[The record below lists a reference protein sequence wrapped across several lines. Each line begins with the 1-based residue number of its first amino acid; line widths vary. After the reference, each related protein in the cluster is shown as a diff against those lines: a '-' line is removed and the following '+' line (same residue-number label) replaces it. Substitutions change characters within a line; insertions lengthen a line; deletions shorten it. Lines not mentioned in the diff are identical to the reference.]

1 MSDNWDV
8 NDDDLDFDDLD
19 LLMDENEE
27 VSQDRSPAQRVA
39 QGALD
44 SILSRDNAKGAAKT
58 MMENA
63 LPAEYKEA
71 VSAGQDGIDTAIGLY
86 DEAKEEFK
94 KPIDEAKKL
103 INRNVDKLPS
113 FIDDSIKEKIRS
125 ATQVEERPDSLTK
138 ERDID
143 AEALQAA
150 LTTIFEQ
157 GQQQIQVDAQK
168 FQSESAQDQASTEA
182 TLSAAGRTNQL
193 LGRLVGYQDTIGV
206 DAQRKS
212 LELQHLQYYAL
223 RDILK
228 VTRGSAEDQQT
239 ANQALIKNTSLPD
252 FVKMRR
258 IEGYQSVALQDIYG
272 KANETISDFTSNFRS
287 RLVENIGNKTKEWA
301 GSLSELTDAAVQGE
315 DAASMAGDMGGDPM
329 ETAGGVGAGLVQ
341 DFLVSKAGKMLRKK
355 LEKNP
360 KVAEYAQDIEYALAS
375 YPREVSYFLRNWDG
389 GVLPPEMVE
398 RFPWLE
404 KVNLAFLT
412 DTLQDINVLADS
424 QELTFAGSLR
434 KEGQTAVPFDN
445 LTRRSIIEIIP
456 GYLSR
461 ILEQVTKTNNPD
473 AERMTYSIDREGFV
487 GVSQLAAETDASLF
501 KRQAEKRTRTLKTA
515 VDDINEEGLSKATED
530 KLGQV
535 LLNFALENKPV
546 RLQEIFEDDSFTN
559 LEKDELERFV
569 MRSDR
574 SKKQLRNILA
584 AAIDDMSRGQKEMQE
599 SINELYGLGQMDAL
613 RESGI
618 VKDGEFKDQQ
628 FLSKEAT
635 DKIRQVA
642 KENKGRFDKEKLT
655 EDNFTQA
662 ELDEILSF
670 TKDKERGKNF
680 TRAISKID
688 FDSTERSIRE
698 GFEKAMADFNK
709 EAGTINSEV
718 DNTLVNRRS
727 MDISTPSADQLANK
741 TDGLMGRLNKT
752 PNATDTQALSKE
764 KLEAVLDVNSGQ
776 VTNYPE
782 PIDYTSILDRILT
795 SMSNLPTT
803 MFDVFSRTVNKDRA
817 VPVFMVDGE
826 GGVSSQGPPSDSQSV
841 LMTNSDTTSQST
853 GSDQPNEPGFT
864 FPTSIVAVAD
874 TPTES
879 FRNSLLSGMSEMSQ
893 MLAQVVINTSTPQ
906 SAETEV
912 KSKPGFLTSAYT
924 STMDMVGKYVG
935 GVYKAAGGI
944 VGGGLSGGG
953 SIIGGGLSMLGGGK
967 KNQPQDIMME
977 GSKEPVLE
985 ANKLARGEYIDAET
999 GNVIRSLEDI
1009 QGEVIDRAGN
1019 VVISSTDAG
1028 KDFYTRSGEK
1038 LDWLKNL
1045 LGTPFNMVGGYYRLA
1060 GNLVSG
1066 AWEKSVNLLVG
1077 DKAKDVYVKGETFPR
1092 LRGFVMKNGGYFSAT
1107 TGKPITTVGQID
1119 GPVVDHES
1127 NLLLGHEELQQG
1139 LVDVHGNPIDGTRIG
1154 NMARRGIDIGK
1165 AMFSRAGEAM
1175 GGIKEHVA
1183 STVGGVRD
1191 SVLNRI
1197 DGQIDPQ
1204 NTEGLNVPQTTTEEG
1219 TTLADILGYLKTR
1232 WPMEESGPLFD
1243 SDDDG
1248 DRDNSLADI
1257 MSRRKE
1263 KQAEREEET
1272 ERAENGEGV
1281 WGKLFEILMMIA
1293 PAITGLGGIIG
1304 GWASKLLTALGLKK
1318 AVDVGS
1324 DMVDG
1329 DLPEGE
1335 GRDKKGKR
1343 NRRGRKAKG
1352 KKGLFGKAWRG
1363 IKKGGKG
1370 LAKLAGKAAPVA
1382 GFIGRKA
1389 GGFLAR
1395 GVATAAAAATG
1406 VVSAPVVATAATVA
1420 GVAYTGY
1427 QAYKFFSSRADAEP
1441 LERLRF
1447 LQYGLNPDTTDHLVK
1462 IRELES
1468 NVEDEIKWSGSE
1480 PKLGISIQDAA
1491 NEWAEDFGV
1500 NTSSEREMKLWAN
1513 WFAKRFLPIYM
1524 THVSALRKIAPD
1536 ADIDDVDD
1544 DVEEP
1549 GKKLEFLNAVTLKTE
1564 FRKGKDPLAIVASP
1578 IPGYVPSTNEAAIT
1592 SLTDKLRTE
1601 YGNKVDSSPKGF
1613 EGKIPDPKDPRGGTQ
1628 EANAIKEYESKS
1640 PKRPDKTKTAI
1651 SVTGRGGVVTRKS
1664 TAPQRIMVSTDSGPK
1679 QAGKFLIRPVRENYR
1694 ISSPFGTRVH
1704 PISGRRKI
1712 HKGMDFA
1719 APRGTPIY
1727 SAAAGTISR
1736 RAYSNSY
1743 GNVIYIDH
1751 YNGTSTRY
1759 AHMDRFEPGLS
1770 VGDVVPQGKLIGFVG
1785 NTGASAGNHLHFRL
1799 NNSKGKA
1806 VNPADYIGERDV
1818 KEEIAKQEKEA
1829 KEEAKDVESKDE
1841 TIEGRDTIQSTVE
1854 NKAVVENTNRNFPTP
1869 DSKETDNQSKKQT
1882 GKRTGD
1888 PIRDLIPT
1896 KEDVDKFNDIV
1907 PSGKNDSGKAADTK
1921 AKTTG
1926 KQDNG
1931 DQQSKTKEGQG
1942 VETPPSSQ
1950 EVEDLKKRLDQ
1961 IQTEAKSGKVNKQAV
1976 SALSKDLASVQSRM
1990 HKEAQTSRHSIADA
2004 INKQNALLE
2013 RLVESMGKE
2022 KPTPTPQAASNQKRA
2037 FKVADLLGQE
2047 KVDSSIDLSNN

>member
-58 MMENA
+58 IMENA

-103 INRNVDKLPS
+103 INRNIDKLPS

-125 ATQVEERPDSLTK
+125 ATAVEERPESLTK
-138 ERDID
+138 ERDVD
-143 AEALQAA
+143 AEALQTA
-150 LTTIFEQ
+150 LTTIFDQ
-157 GQQQIQVDAQK
+157 GQQQLQVDTQK
-168 FQSESAQDQASTEA
+168 FQSESAQNQASTEA

-193 LGRLVGYQDTIGV
+193 LGRLVGYQDTITV

-239 ANQALIKNTSLPD
+239 ANEALVKNTSLPD

-258 IEGYQSVALQDIYG
+258 IEGYQSVAFQDIYG
-272 KANETISDFTSNFRS
+272 KANESIANFTSNFRS

-341 DFLVSKAGKMLRKK
+341 DFLLSKAGKMLRKK

-412 DTLQDINVLADS
+412 DILQDVNVLADN

-461 ILEQVTKTNNPD
+461 ILEQVTKSNNPD
-473 AERMTYSIDREGFV
+473 AERMAYSIDREGFV
-487 GVSQLAAETDASLF
+487 GVSQLASETDTSVF
-501 KRQAEKRTRTLKTA
+501 KKQAEKRTRTLKTA
-515 VDDINEEGLSKATED
+515 VDDINEEGLSKTTED

-535 LLNFALENKPV
+535 LLNFALDNKPV

-559 LEKDELERFV
+559 IEKDELERFV
-569 MRSDR
+569 MRSGR

-584 AAIDDMSRGQKEMQE
+584 SAVDDMSRGQKEMQE
-599 SINELYGLGQMDAL
+599 SINELYSLGQMDAL
-613 RESGI
+613 RESGV
-618 VKDGEFKDQQ
+618 VKDGEFKEQQ

-635 DKIRQVA
+635 GKIRQVA
-642 KENKGRFDKEKLT
+642 KENKGSFDKEKLT
-655 EDNFTQA
+655 EENFTKA
-662 ELDEILSF
+662 ELEEILSF
-670 TKDKERGKNF
+670 TKDKDRGKEF

-698 GFEKAMADFNK
+698 GFEKAMAGFNK
-709 EAGTINSEV
+709 EAGMINSEV
-718 DNTLVNRRS
+718 DNTLVNRRA
-727 MDISTPSADQLANK
+727 MGISTPNADQLANK
-741 TDGLMGRLNKT
+741 TDGLMGRLNKV
-752 PNATDTQALSKE
+752 PEPSDEQVPSKE
-764 KLEAVLDVNSGQ
+764 QLEAVLDVNSGQ
-776 VTNYPE
+776 VTTHPE

-826 GGVSSQGPPSDSQSV
+826 GGVSSQGPPDNTQSV
-841 LMTNSDTTSQST
+841 SMTNTDTQSQTTNS
-853 GSDQPNEPGFT
+853 GQSSEPGFA
-864 FPTSIVAVAD
+864 FPSSIVAVAD
-874 TPTES
+874 TPTEA
-879 FRNSLLSGMSEMSQ
+879 FRNSLLGGMSEMSQ
-893 MLAQVVINTSTPQ
+893 MLAQIVINTSTPQ
-906 SAETEV
+906 TAETEV
-912 KSKPGFLTSAYT
+912 KSGPGFLTSAYT

-935 GVYKAAGGI
+935 GVYKAAGSI

-953 SIIGGGLSMLGGGK
+953 SILGGAMSMLGGGK
-967 KNQPQDIMME
+967 KNQPQDVMME

-985 ANKLARGEYIDAET
+985 ANKLARGEYIDATT
-999 GNVIRSLEDI
+999 GNIIRSLDDI
-1009 QGEVIDRAGN
+1009 QGEVRDRAGN
-1019 VVISSTDAG
+1019 VVISAADAG

-1038 LDWLKNL
+1038 LDWLKGV
-1045 LGTPFNMVGGYYRLA
+1045 LGTPFNMIGGYYRFA
-1060 GNLVSG
+1060 GNMVTS
-1066 AWEKSVNLLVG
+1066 AWDKASNFVLG
-1077 DKAKDVYVKGETFPR
+1077 DKAKDVYVNGETFPR

-1107 TGKPITTVGQID
+1107 TGNPITSVGQID

-1139 LVDVHGNPIDGTRIG
+1139 LVDVHGNPIDGTRVG
-1154 NMARRGIDIGK
+1154 NIARRGIDIGK
-1165 AMFSRAGEAM
+1165 AMFSQAGDVM
-1175 GGIKEHVA
+1175 GGIKERIA
-1183 STVGGVRD
+1183 STVGSVRD

-1197 DGQIDPQ
+1197 DGRNDPR
-1204 NTEGLNVPQTTTEEG
+1204 NTDDLNTSQSSEEG
-1219 TTLADILGYLKTR
+1219 TTLGDILGYLRKR
-1232 WPMEESGPLFD
+1232 WPMEDSGPLFD
-1243 SDDDG
+1243 NDGDG

-1257 MSRRKE
+1257 MSRRKQ
-1263 KQAEREEET
+1263 KEEES
-1272 ERAENGEGV
+1272 EEEVKRAEQGEGI
-1281 WGKLFEILMMIA
+1281 WGKLFGIITMIA
-1293 PAITGLGGIIG
+1293 PAITGLGTVIG
-1304 GWASKLLTALGLKK
+1304 GWAAKLLTALGLKK

-1324 DMVDG
+1324 DMAGG
-1329 DLPEGE
+1329 DIPDTEGK
-1335 GRDKKGKR
+1335 DKKGKKG
-1343 NRRGRKAKG
+1343 RRGRKAKG
-1352 KKGLFGKAWRG
+1352 KKGLLGKAWRG

-1370 LAKLAGKAAPVA
+1370 AAKLAAKAAPVA

-1395 GVATAAAAATG
+1395 GAATAAAAATG
-1406 VVSAPVVATAATVA
+1406 VVSAPVVAAAATAA

-1427 QAYKFFSSRADAEP
+1427 QAYKFFSSRSDAEP

-1468 NVEDEIKWSGSE
+1468 NVEDEIKWSGSK

-1491 NEWAEDFGV
+1491 VEWAEDFGV
-1500 NTSSEREMKLWAN
+1500 NSSSEREMKLWAT

-1544 DVEEP
+1544 DIDEP
-1549 GKKLEFLNAVTLKTE
+1549 GKKLEFLNAITLKAD
-1564 FRKGKDPLAIVASP
+1564 FRDGKDPFAVIASP
-1578 IPGYVPSTNEAAIT
+1578 IPGYVPSTNEAAIS

-1613 EGKIPDPKDPRGGTQ
+1613 EGKIPDPKDPSGGVK
-1628 EANAIKEYESKS
+1628 EANAIKEHESKS
-1640 PKRPDKTKTAI
+1640 PKRPEKTKTAI
-1651 SVTGRGGVVTRKS
+1651 TVTGRGSTYPRTS
-1664 TAPQRIMVSTDSGPK
+1664 TAPQRIKADVDASAK
-1679 QAGKFLIRPVRENYR
+1679 QAGRFLIKPVRENYR

-1704 PISGRRKI
+1704 PISGKRKM
-1712 HKGMDFA
+1712 HKGIDFA

-1727 SAAAGTISR
+1727 AAASGKISR

-1751 YNGTSTRY
+1751 HNGMSTRY
-1759 AHMDRFEPGLS
+1759 AHMDRFQPGLS
-1770 VGDVVPQGKLIGFVG
+1770 VGDVVPRGKLIGFVG

-1799 NNSKGKA
+1799 NDRKGKA
-1806 VNPADYIGERDV
+1806 LDPAKYFGERDV
-1818 KEEIAKQEKEA
+1818 QKDIAKQEKEI
-1829 KEEAKDVESKDE
+1829 KEEKKDIETPDE

-1854 NKAVVENTNRNFPTP
+1854 NKAVVEKP
-1869 DSKETDNQSKKQT
+1869 SK
-1882 GKRTGD
+1882 
-1888 PIRDLIPT
+1888 
-1896 KEDVDKFNDIV
+1896 VV
-1907 PSGKNDSGKAADTK
+1907 PSGKSNTLPSSKPSGGSTRP
-1921 AKTTG
+1921 G
-1926 KQDNG
+1926 QDV
-1931 DQQSKTKEGQG
+1931 DHSQPQSSNNEGTETVPSTKE
-1942 VETPPSSQ
+1942 VE
-1950 EVEDLKKRLDQ
+1950 ELKRRLDH
-1961 IQTEAKSGKVNKQAV
+1961 IQSEAKSGKVNKQAV

-1990 HKEAQTSRHSIADA
+1990 HNEAQTSRHSIVDA

-2022 KPTPTPQAASNQKRA
+2022 KTTPTPQAASNQKSA